1 MYCVT
6 TQAGGVN
13 LDSVLLTS
21 YVYRRSMNLFGTLR

>member
-13 LDSVLLTS
+13 LDRVLLTS
-21 YVYRRSMNLFGTLR
+21 YIYRRSMNLFGTLR